1 MKKSETQSYSLPK
14 TEMWQVSRMHI
25 IVYMIIIVLLVINW
39 WNQFPPLNRKDVIR
53 YCQPQCSKT
62 ARFAIQFTHMKYIK

>member
-1 MKKSETQSYSLPK
+1 
-14 TEMWQVSRMHI
+14 MHI